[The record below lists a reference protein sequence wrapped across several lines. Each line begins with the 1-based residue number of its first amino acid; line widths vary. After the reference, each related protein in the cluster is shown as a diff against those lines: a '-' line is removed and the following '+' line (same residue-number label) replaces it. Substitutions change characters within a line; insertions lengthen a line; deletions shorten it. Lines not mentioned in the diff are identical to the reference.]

1 MADITKCTGENCTKK
16 ETCYRYTA
24 ISSERQSYFIEPPL
38 SKTGNCIYYWAQKL
52 DKK

>member
-1 MADITKCTGENCTKK
+1 MADITKCTGENCSKK

-24 ISSERQSYFIEPPL
+24 ISSERQSYFIEPPI
-38 SKTGNCIYYWAQKL
+38 KAGNCIYYWEQKL